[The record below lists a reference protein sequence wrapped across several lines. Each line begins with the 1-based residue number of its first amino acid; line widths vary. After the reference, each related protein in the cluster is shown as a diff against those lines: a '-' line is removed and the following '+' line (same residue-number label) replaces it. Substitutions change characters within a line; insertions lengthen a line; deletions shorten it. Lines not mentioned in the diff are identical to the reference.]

1 MGATVFNMPD
11 QICEMVRYTEYIT
24 RISKSE
30 LYRKAISYFIEN
42 RLEVTDEV
50 LYMPLAQKNC
60 KEQVYIEMCLPL
72 LEEYIKKLRNQC
84 AEGVCCVAQGKGI
97 MQKKNRYLYYLY
109 SDEEVKIKEIEQG
122 LIFMNERRL
131 VWKRNGF

>member
-42 RLEVTDEV
+42 KLEVTDEV

-72 LEEYIKKLRNQC
+72 LEEYIKESMCRRCVL
-84 AEGVCCVAQGKGI
+84 CCS
-97 MQKKNRYLYYLY
+97 R
-109 SDEEVKIKEIEQG
+109 
-122 LIFMNERRL
+122 
-131 VWKRNGF
+131 KRNHAEEK

>member
-42 RLEVTDEV
+42 KLEVTDEV

-84 AEGVCCVAQGKGI
+84 AEGVFCVAQ
-97 MQKKNRYLYYLY
+97 KKESCRR
-109 SDEEVKIKEIEQG
+109 KIDIGNQ
-122 LIFMNERRL
+122 R
-131 VWKRNGF
+131 

>member
-42 RLEVTDEV
+42 KLEVTDEV
-50 LYMPLAQKNC
+50 LYMPLAQKI
-60 KEQVYIEMCLPL
+60 V
-72 LEEYIKKLRNQC
+72 RNKFTLKC
-84 AEGVCCVAQGKGI
+84 ACHYW
-97 MQKKNRYLYYLY
+97 KNIL
-109 SDEEVKIKEIEQG
+109 K
-122 LIFMNERRL
+122 N
-131 VWKRNGF
+131 